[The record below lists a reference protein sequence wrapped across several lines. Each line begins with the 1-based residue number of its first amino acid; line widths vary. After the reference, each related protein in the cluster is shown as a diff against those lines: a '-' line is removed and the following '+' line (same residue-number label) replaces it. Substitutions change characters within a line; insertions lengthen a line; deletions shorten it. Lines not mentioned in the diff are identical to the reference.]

1 MAVDIVKGP
10 SGERYL
16 SAADIDSMPVATQAQ
31 LVIALQETINA
42 NPNMDIVITDTSSGG
57 LLVRWRTK

>member
-1 MAVDIVKGP
+1 MAVEIVKGP

-16 SAADIDSMPVATQAQ
+16 SPADIDSMPVETQAS

-42 NPNMDIVITDTSSGG
+42 NPNMEISITDTASGG
-57 LLVRWRTK
+57 LLVKWRTK